1 MRPPPTRVFDR
12 RVQIQTPR
20 TSQGPRGGPR
30 TEWPG
35 DSAHRITV
43 FASVKP
49 GAGYDALDGDRII
62 GANTYTVE
70 MRYAPSVMRRMQGA
84 RLKVPE
90 IGLLA
95 VTSVASDPQ
104 GRGVITAYAEG
115 LTDATATI

>member
-20 TSQGPRGGPR
+20 QAKGPRGGPR
-30 TEWPG
+30 TEWPN
-35 DSAHRITV
+35 DVDHRITV

-49 GAGYDALDGDRII
+49 GAGFDALDGDRII

-70 MRYAPSVMRRMQGA
+70 MRYAPSVLNRMQGA

-90 IGLLA
+90 IGTLA
-95 VTSVASDPQ
+95 VTSVVSDPQ

-115 LTDATATI
+115 ITDAAATI